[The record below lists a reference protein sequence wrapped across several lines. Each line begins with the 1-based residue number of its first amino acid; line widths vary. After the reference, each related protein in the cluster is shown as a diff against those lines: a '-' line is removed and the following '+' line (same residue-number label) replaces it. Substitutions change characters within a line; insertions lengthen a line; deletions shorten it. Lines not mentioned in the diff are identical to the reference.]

1 MGFRVTFQG
10 LPDSDH
16 QGDDT
21 FEILDGGVLK
31 VETTRFSVV
40 DGGPVPEARYF
51 APAVWRTVVDDGPS
65 RGLWDRLQDTIG
77 GFLGDQ
83 WRKRGFF
90 SNAVPRDGV

>member
-10 LPDSDH
+10 FPDSNH

-31 VETTRFSVV
+31 VETAQ
-40 DGGPVPEARYF
+40 EARYF
-51 APAVWRTVVDDGPS
+51 APGVWRTVVDDGS
-65 RGLWDRLQDTIG
+65 SGGLWGRLRDTIG

-83 WRKRGFF
+83 WRKRGFL
-90 SNAVPRDGV
+90 